1 MAEYRLNELA
11 EISGVSPRNIR
22 AYRERGLL
30 DPPRRVGRSAFYDD
44 YHLSQLRTINQLH
57 RRGFNTAHI
66 AEFFTSLRE
75 GTDLADILG
84 IQRAVLG
91 PRTQSG
97 GGEASAVDAVGLG
110 ADSDEA
116 RRLVEYGLA
125 RVVDAGVVLTDPAVR
140 QVVSRSS
147 DHLAT
152 VRALLHIVEA
162 TRDAVDAL
170 AAQFVATL
178 GECMAA
184 QFGAGYMPTPDN
196 VDELARAAR
205 DYRDLW
211 TSVVSGRLD
220 AALQRHVPAADSEQ
234 TSPLTR

>member
-11 EISGVSPRNIR
+11 EISGVSTRNIR

-44 YHLSQLRTINQLH
+44 YHLSQLRTINRLH

-84 IQRAVLG
+84 VQRAVLG
-91 PRTQSG
+91 PRSESG
-97 GGEASAVDAVGLG
+97 AGEAGAVGIG

-116 RRLVEYGLA
+116 RRLVDYGLA
-125 RVVDAGVVLTDPAVR
+125 RVVDDCVVLTDPAVR

-147 DHLAT
+147 DHLAA
-152 VRALLHIVEA
+152 VRAALHIIEA
-162 TRDAVDAL
+162 SRDAVDAL

-184 QFGAGYMPTPDN
+184 QFGTDYTPTPGN
-196 VDELARAAR
+196 VDELALAAR
-205 DYRDLW
+205 GYRDLW

-220 AALQRHVPAADSEQ
+220 AALQRHMPAADPEQ
-234 TSPLTR
+234 SPPLTR